1 MITQNFHIFVIV
13 ATLAVY
19 IILKSYKSNDE
30 SSDNSNKSNL
40 IYVLLTPIILYS
52 GNYFLTKN
60 TELTSTNN
68 PSNNSSISEELL
80 SIPYPVSSYSSF

>member
-1 MITQNFHIFVIV
+1 MITRNFHIFVIV

-19 IILKSYKSNDE
+19 IILKSYKSNDNDE
-30 SSDNSNKSNL
+30 SHKSNL

-60 TELTSTNN
+60 TDSLSVDNQ
-68 PSNNSSISEELL
+68 SNSSSISEELL
-80 SIPYPVSSYSSF
+80 SIPYPVSSDSSF